1 MFIGREKE
9 LSQLENAYDREGF
22 RLFLVYGA
30 KSSGKTTLLEEFCK
44 NKSAIYFTAS
54 QGSSRANLGKFSTN
68 ILTYCEDKEH
78 EPFMFWD
85 DALKYIAELQHGH
98 RMILVIEGFDILA
111 ERDSAFMGIFSRV
124 LENEFRE
131 SNIFLVI
138 TCVNA
143 AFLNTSPVK
152 RFLNGIIRLG
162 KFLNDEN
169 IARLKEQVSKQST
182 HQAKFVR
189 VPAERVILREG
200 STNGEMYK
208 IVSGRAICYLNYGTD
223 DEYILGSLKE
233 GKTFGEYSLLTGK
246 PGIYTVTAYTDMLL
260 MRISRGEFMKFLE
273 VNAKNSVEIMQNMA
287 AMMNVMKVNID
298 MVNNELHEIT
308 VAHS

>member
-9 LSQLENAYDREGF
+9 LSQLESAYDREGF

-30 KSSGKTTLLEEFCK
+30 KGSGKTTLLEEFCK
-44 NKSAIYFTAS
+44 NKSALYFTAS
-54 QGSSRANLGKFSTN
+54 QGSSRANLGKFSTE
-68 ILTYCEDKEH
+68 ILTYCEDNEH

-85 DALKYIAELQHGH
+85 DALKYIAELQRGY

-124 LENEFRE
+124 LENEFRA

-138 TCVNA
+138 TCINA
-143 AFLNTSPVK
+143 SFLNASPVK
-152 RFLNGIIRLG
+152 RYINGVIHLG
-162 KFLNDEN
+162 KFLTEEN
-169 IARLKEQVSKQST
+169 IVRLKEQAMKQLT
-182 HQAKFVR
+182 RQAKFVR

-200 STNGEMYK
+200 NTNSEMYK

-246 PGIYTVTAYTDMLL
+246 PGIYTITAYTDMLL
-260 MRISRGEFMKFLE
+260 MRISRGEFTKFLE
-273 VNAKNSVEIMQNMA
+273 VNARNSVEIMQNMA
-287 AMMNVMKVNID
+287 SMMNVMKVNID
-298 MVNNELHEIT
+298 MMNDELHHIEL
-308 VAHS
+308 

>member
-9 LSQLENAYDREGF
+9 LSQLESAYDEEGF

-30 KSSGKTTLLEEFCK
+30 KGSGKTTLLEEFCK
-44 NKSAIYFTAS
+44 NKSAIYFTAT
-54 QGSSRANLGKFSTN
+54 QESSRANLSKFSTK

-85 DALKYIAELQHGH
+85 DALKYIAEINRGY

-124 LENEFRE
+124 LENEFRAG
-131 SNIFLVI
+131 NIFLVI
-138 TCVNA
+138 TCINA
-143 AFLNTSPVK
+143 SFLNQSPVK
-152 RFLNGIIRLG
+152 RFLHGVIHLG
-162 KFLNDEN
+162 KFLTDET
-169 IARLKEQVSKQST
+169 IAQLKQQAMKQSA

-189 VPAERVILREG
+189 VPADRVILREG
-200 STNGEMYK
+200 NANNEMYK
-208 IVSGRAICYLNYGTD
+208 IISGRAICYLNHGTD

-260 MRISRGEFMKFLE
+260 MRIERGEFMKFIE
-273 VNAKNSVEIMQNMA
+273 VNAMNSVEIMQNMA
-287 AMMNVMKVNID
+287 SMMNVMKVNID
-298 MVNNELHEIT
+298 MMNDELHHIE
-308 VAHS
+308 

>member
-44 NKSAIYFTAS
+44 NKSAVYFTAT
-54 QGSSRANLGKFSTN
+54 QGSSRSNLSKFSAK
-68 ILTYCEDKEH
+68 ILEYCEDKEH

-85 DALKYIAELQHGH
+85 DALRYIAELQHGY

-111 ERDSAFMGIFSRV
+111 ERDSAFTGIFSRV

-152 RFLNGIIRLG
+152 RFLNGVIRLG
-162 KFLNDEN
+162 KFLTDEN
-169 IARLKEQVSKQST
+169 IARLKEQAMKQT
-182 HQAKFVR
+182 AHQAKFVR

-200 STNGEMYK
+200 SINGEMYK

-273 VNAKNSVEIMQNMA
+273 VNARNSVEIMQNMA
-287 AMMNVMKVNID
+287 SMMNVMKVNID
-298 MVNNELHEIT
+298 MMNDELH
-308 VAHS
+308 HMD

>member
-9 LSQLENAYDREGF
+9 LSQLENAYDGGEF
-22 RLFLVYGA
+22 KLFLVYGA

-44 NKSAIYFTAS
+44 NKSAIYFTAK
-54 QGSSRANLGKFSTN
+54 QGSSRANLANFSTK
-68 ILTYCEDKEH
+68 ILSCSEDKEH

-85 DALKYIAELQHGH
+85 DALKYITKLQHGY

-124 LENEFRE
+124 LKNEFRE

-152 RFLNGIIRLG
+152 RFLNGVIRLG
-162 KFLNDEN
+162 KFLTDEN
-169 IARLKEQVSKQST
+169 IARLKEQVVKQSA

-200 STNGEMYK
+200 STNSEMYK

-260 MRISRGEFMKFLE
+260 MRITRGEFMKFLE

-287 AMMNVMKVNID
+287 SMMNVMKVNID
-298 MVNNELHEIT
+298 MVNNELHHME
-308 VAHS
+308 

>member
-1 MFIGREKE
+1 MTKSPF
-9 LSQLENAYDREGF
+9 SFWENAFSYVQSKQEG
-22 RLFLVYGA
+22 RKIIVVLDD
-30 KSSGKTTLLEEFCK
+30 
-44 NKSAIYFTAS
+44 FTE
-54 QGSSRANLGKFSTN
+54 
-68 ILTYCEDKEH
+68 I
-78 EPFMFWD
+78 
-85 DALKYIAELQHGH
+85 
-98 RMILVIEGFDILA
+98 A

-124 LENEFRE
+124 LKNEFRE

-152 RFLNGIIRLG
+152 RFLNGVIRLG
-162 KFLNDEN
+162 KFLTDEN
-169 IARLKEQVSKQST
+169 ITRLKEQVVKQSA

-200 STNGEMYK
+200 STNSEMYK

-260 MRISRGEFMKFLE
+260 MRITRGEFMKFLE

-287 AMMNVMKVNID
+287 SMMNVMKVNID
-298 MVNNELHEIT
+298 MVNNELHHME
-308 VAHS
+308 

>member
-44 NKSAIYFTAS
+44 NKSAIYFTAT
-54 QGSSRANLGKFSTN
+54 QASSRANLSKFSTT
-68 ILTYCEDKEH
+68 ILKYSADESH
-78 EPFMFWD
+78 EPFNFWD
-85 DALKYIAELQHGH
+85 DALKYVAEHSGGY
-98 RMILVIEGFDILA
+98 RIIVVIEGFDILA
-111 ERDSAFMGIFSRV
+111 ERDYAFMGIFARV

-152 RFLNGIIRLG
+152 RFLNGVVRLG
-162 KFLNDEN
+162 KFLTDEN
-169 IARLKEQVSKQST
+169 IARLKEQAVKQT
-182 HQAKFVR
+182 AHQAKFVR

-200 STNGEMYK
+200 SINGEMYK

-223 DEYILGSLKE
+223 NEYVLGSLKE

-260 MRISRGEFMKFLE
+260 MRIERGEFTKFLE
-273 VNAKNSVEIMQNMA
+273 VNARNSVEIMQNMA
-287 AMMNVMKVNID
+287 SMMNVMKVNID
-298 MVNNELHEIT
+298 MMNDDLHHIE
-308 VAHS
+308 